1 LVVVEAEVHTF
12 LLEQS
17 QVNLDKILN
26 LLSLVNHLERQQQQ
40 VVVEETHTMRM
51 VLPVLLGDLVDL
63 VVVAVVAALTELLVI
78 QVNILTDLTLPHL
91 LEINLQ

>member
-1 LVVVEAEVHTF
+1 LVVVEAEVHTS

-63 VVVAVVAALTELLVI
+63 VVVAVAQALTELLVI
-78 QVNILTDLTLPHL
+78 QANILQNLTLPHL